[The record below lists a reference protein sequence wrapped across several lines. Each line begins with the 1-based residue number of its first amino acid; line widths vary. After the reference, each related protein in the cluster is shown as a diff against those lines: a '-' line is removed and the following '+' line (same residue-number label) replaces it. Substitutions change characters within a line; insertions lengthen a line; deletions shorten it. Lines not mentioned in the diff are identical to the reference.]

1 MTGMKSGPGDNPF
14 GDEDEEEEENTDAMS
29 DMNAES
35 AESDQNAM
43 DAMSADDAMNAWS
56 VKNVKS
62 DWNGKTVYLPDHLD
76 ELLNNEYDRLV
87 YELDREIKKDRHYKP
102 LIIALALDRLEGMER
117 DELTAFMERMED
129 QSLFEDE

>member
-1 MTGMKSGPGDNPF
+1 MTGMKSGPGDHPF
-14 GDEDEEEEENTDAMS
+14 EDEDEEDVDEVS
-29 DMNAES
+29 DMS
-35 AESDQNAM
+35 AEKEMSEGSAMNAVT
-43 DAMSADDAMNAWS
+43 AEDAMNAWS

-76 ELLNNEYDRLV
+76 ELLNDEYDRLV

-129 QSLFEDE
+129 RSLFEDE

>member
-1 MTGMKSGPGDNPF
+1 MTGMKSGPGDHPF
-14 GDEDEEEEENTDAMS
+14 EDEDEEDVDEVSERDDVSA
-29 DMNAES
+29 MNAMNEDS
-35 AESDQNAM
+35 AVS
-43 DAMSADDAMNAWS
+43 AWS

-76 ELLNNEYDRLV
+76 ELLNDEYDRLV